1 MSSTSTPDRDQW
13 RQIPDRTLMPFLRGW
28 PRVGVRCSQ
37 VVYHSRESWYQTIP
51 ECRLLAVCVFFDAVC
66 RPKIPQMPAE
76 QFGERLRREREKAA
90 MSLAQLADASGI
102 SKPYLVRLE
111 NEPSNPSLELL
122 GRLAEAL
129 DVTVADLLGGPR
141 YRVDQGELHVAPL
154 LRAFADE
161 QALSSAEVRTLA
173 SIKFRKGDEP
183 RSTERWAYIYN
194 SLRLSRG
201 LDPDAET
208 DEK

>member
-1 MSSTSTPDRDQW
+1 MTAAR
-13 RQIPDRTLMPFLRGW
+13 
-28 PRVGVRCSQ
+28 
-37 VVYHSRESWYQTIP
+37 
-51 ECRLLAVCVFFDAVC
+51 
-66 RPKIPQMPAE
+66 E
-76 QFGERLRREREKAA
+76 QFGARLRREREKAGL
-90 MSLAQLADASGI
+90 SLAQLADASGI

-122 GRLAEAL
+122 SRLAEAL

-141 YRVDQGELHVAPL
+141 YRVDEAELRVPPL
-154 LRAFADE
+154 LLAFADE
-161 QALSSAEVRTLA
+161 AGLSTPEVRTLA

-201 LDPDAET
+201 LDPDAEPN
-208 DEK
+208 EE

>member
-1 MSSTSTPDRDQW
+1 
-13 RQIPDRTLMPFLRGW
+13 
-28 PRVGVRCSQ
+28 
-37 VVYHSRESWYQTIP
+37 
-51 ECRLLAVCVFFDAVC
+51 
-66 RPKIPQMPAE
+66 MPAE
-76 QFGERLRREREKAA
+76 QFGARLRHERDKAG

-141 YRVDQGELHVAPL
+141 YRVDEDQLEVPPL

-161 QALSSAEVRTLA
+161 AGLSSAEVRTLA

-183 RSTERWAYIYN
+183 RSKDRWAYIYN

-201 LDPDAET
+201 LDPDAAPNE
-208 DEK
+208 E

>member
-1 MSSTSTPDRDQW
+1 
-13 RQIPDRTLMPFLRGW
+13 
-28 PRVGVRCSQ
+28 
-37 VVYHSRESWYQTIP
+37 
-51 ECRLLAVCVFFDAVC
+51 
-66 RPKIPQMPAE
+66 
-76 QFGERLRREREKAA
+76 

-111 NEPSNPSLELL
+111 NQPSNPSLQLL
-122 GRLAEAL
+122 ARLAEAL

-141 YRVDQGELHVAPL
+141 YRVDEHELLVPPL

-161 QALSSAEVRTLA
+161 ERLSSAEVRTLA

-183 RSTERWAYIYN
+183 RSIQRWAYIYN

-201 LDPDAET
+201 LDPDAEP
-208 DEK
+208 DET

>member
-1 MSSTSTPDRDQW
+1 
-13 RQIPDRTLMPFLRGW
+13 
-28 PRVGVRCSQ
+28 
-37 VVYHSRESWYQTIP
+37 
-51 ECRLLAVCVFFDAVC
+51 
-66 RPKIPQMPAE
+66 
-76 QFGERLRREREKAA
+76 

>member
-1 MSSTSTPDRDQW
+1 MTAAP
-13 RQIPDRTLMPFLRGW
+13 
-28 PRVGVRCSQ
+28 
-37 VVYHSRESWYQTIP
+37 
-51 ECRLLAVCVFFDAVC
+51 
-66 RPKIPQMPAE
+66 E
-76 QFGERLRREREKAA
+76 QFGERLRREREKAGL
-90 MSLAQLADASGI
+90 SLAQLADASGI

-122 GRLAEAL
+122 SRLAEAL

-141 YRVDQGELHVAPL
+141 YRVDEAELRVPPL

-161 QALSSAEVRTLA
+161 AGLSTPEVRTLA

-201 LDPDAET
+201 LDPDAEPN
-208 DEK
+208 EE

>member
-1 MSSTSTPDRDQW
+1 
-13 RQIPDRTLMPFLRGW
+13 
-28 PRVGVRCSQ
+28 
-37 VVYHSRESWYQTIP
+37 
-51 ECRLLAVCVFFDAVC
+51 
-66 RPKIPQMPAE
+66 
-76 QFGERLRREREKAA
+76 
-90 MSLAQLADASGI
+90 MSLAQLAEASGI

-111 NEPSNPSLELL
+111 NEPSNPSLQLL

-141 YRVDQGELHVAPL
+141 YRVDDEQLHVPPL

-161 QALSSAEVRTLA
+161 VGLSTPEVRTLA

-183 RSTERWAYIYN
+183 RSKERWAYIYN

-201 LDPDAET
+201 LDPDAQPSE
-208 DEK
+208 E